1 MRGRKNSN
9 VWGKNHSSGSGVLF
23 WIIPAGMKKG
33 VTMTLEEIIA
43 LRDILNSVD
52 LEAALQ
58 ESIEEKK
65 ASKE

>member
-1 MRGRKNSN
+1 
-9 VWGKNHSSGSGVLF
+9 
-23 WIIPAGMKKG
+23 MKKG